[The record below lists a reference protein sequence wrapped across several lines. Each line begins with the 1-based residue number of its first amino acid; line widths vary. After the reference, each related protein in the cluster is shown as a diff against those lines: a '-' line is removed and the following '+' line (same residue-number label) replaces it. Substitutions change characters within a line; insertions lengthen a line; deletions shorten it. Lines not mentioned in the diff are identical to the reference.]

1 MKNLTEQEIRTRYI
15 TPAIQK
21 AGWGDSQIREEY
33 QLTKGRIVFVGSH
46 HKRDKR
52 SRRIADYILF
62 YKPNIPLAVVEAK
75 DNTHSIQAGM
85 QQAIDYASM
94 LDIPFIFSSNGD
106 GFIFRDLTAD
116 ENRGEKIER
125 EISLDEFP
133 SPEVLFEKYLLYKQI
148 IPAKKPIITEDYY
161 RSEEGKSPR
170 YYQLTAINKTLEAIA
185 QGKKRLLLVM
195 ATGTGK
201 TFTAFQIIWRLWR
214 SGVKKRI
221 LFLADRNILVDQTMT
236 NDFRPFNSGDE
247 KIMTKI
253 TNRKADPSYQ
263 VYLALYQ
270 AVSGN
275 HEFSNIYKE
284 FSKDFFDLI
293 IIDECHRGSAKEESK
308 WRDILEYFDSAT
320 QIGLTATPK
329 ETKDVSNIDYFGDPI
344 YNYSLRQG
352 INDGFLAPYRVIRV
366 DLDRDLQ
373 GWRPDKGMTDKY
385 GIEIEDRIYNQ
396 KDFDRN
402 LILDQ
407 RTEIVAKKVIEYLNN
422 TYRYDKTIIFCENI
436 DHAARM
442 RQALI
447 NEAQEESRKDA
458 RYIMQITGDNAEGK
472 AELDNFIHPES
483 RYPVIVTTSKLMTTG
498 VDAQTCKLIV
508 LDQTINSMTEFK
520 QIIGRGTRINE
531 EFNKFSFTIMDF
543 KGATRLFSDPDFDG
557 EPIQIYE
564 PKGDEP
570 ITPPDDELIN
580 SPNPDDFSSDEI
592 DSPIIDDLGD
602 PDFPY
607 DDEKEKRYIY
617 HVNNV
622 EVKVLA
628 ERVQYFDADGKQIT
642 ESLTDYTK
650 KTILGEYKTLDEFL
664 KYWHS
669 DGRKTAIIDALE
681 EQGLL
686 LKPLQDVVGRNLD
699 PFDLIC
705 HIVWDQPPL
714 TRKERANNVRKKNY
728 FTQYGEKAKKVLDA
742 LLDKYAENGIREI
755 EDQRILNL
763 APFNEMGTMM
773 ELAESFGGSQQYHAA
788 IKQLSQSLY
797 Q

>member
-275 HEFSNIYKE
+275 QEFSNIYKE

-773 ELAESFGGSQQYHAA
+773 ELAESFGGSQQYHGA

>member
-148 IPAKKPIITEDYY
+148 IPAKKPIIAEDYY

-275 HEFSNIYKE
+275 QEFSNIYKE